1 MSKPLRWFGPKRI
14 GVGVRPTH
22 FMGFLVI
29 VVSIAGFISG
39 IHLLVNGS
47 SPVVGSIALLCS
59 ILFFIIVSSLTYEK
73 ETSA

>member
-1 MSKPLRWFGPKRI
+1 
-14 GVGVRPTH
+14 
-22 FMGFLVI
+22 MGFLVI